1 MRGGDYGWYTG
12 TYEDVSG
19 NLTGVG
25 GADVTLKTARKA
37 GFSIFLQRAHIQ
49 ITGASAGKTWQLTD
63 SAGVQL
69 TGPFPTDTDG
79 SHYDPDFGPEGVQLT
94 EGANLVF
101 DVSAGGATGVI
112 SWEAYQKQTST
123 LAASAT

>member
-12 TYEDVSG
+12 TYENVSG
-19 NLTGVG
+19 SLAGVG

-37 GFSIFLQRAHIQ
+37 GFSIFLQRAHVQ
-49 ITGASAGKTWQLTD
+49 ITAASAGKTWEIKD
-63 SAGVQL
+63 STGVEL

-79 SHYDPDFGPEGVQLT
+79 SHYDMDFGPEGVQLT
-94 EGANLVF
+94 EGSNLVL
-101 DVSAGGATGVI
+101 DVSAAGATGVVT
-112 SWEAYQKQTST
+112 WEAYQRQTST